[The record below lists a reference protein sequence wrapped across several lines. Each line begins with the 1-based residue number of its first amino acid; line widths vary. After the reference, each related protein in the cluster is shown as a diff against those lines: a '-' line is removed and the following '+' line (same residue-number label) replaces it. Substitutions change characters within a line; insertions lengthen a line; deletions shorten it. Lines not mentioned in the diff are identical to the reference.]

1 MALEQDTTSLTSL
14 GVYELGNLKFR
25 ALGDRVIIVEDE
37 FRTGYECHVCG
48 GSGKAPCGD
57 CSGLGTY
64 LRGQVTL
71 KCAHCTNGAVTCP
84 ECNGKGGLIIAPET
98 AQRRPTTGK
107 VVSAGS
113 TCEVLRPGQGVMY
126 SNFAGYVVDLARA
139 GKTITLRILHET
151 EVLCEMDG
159 QLELRN
165 FKGKTEIAELTK

>member
-1 MALEQDTTSLTSL
+1 MQTIDDSTSLTSL
-14 GVYELGNLKFR
+14 GVFELGDLKFR

-37 FRTGYECHVCG
+37 FKTGYECTTCG
-48 GSGKAPCGD
+48 GSGKAKCED
-57 CSGLGTY
+57 CAGTGY
-64 LRGQVTL
+64 HGVKR
-71 KCAHCTNGAVTCP
+71 CAHCVDGHVVCGS
-84 ECNGKGGLIIAPET
+84 CNGKGGLIIAPET

-113 TCEVLRPGQGVMY
+113 ACEVLRPGQGVMY